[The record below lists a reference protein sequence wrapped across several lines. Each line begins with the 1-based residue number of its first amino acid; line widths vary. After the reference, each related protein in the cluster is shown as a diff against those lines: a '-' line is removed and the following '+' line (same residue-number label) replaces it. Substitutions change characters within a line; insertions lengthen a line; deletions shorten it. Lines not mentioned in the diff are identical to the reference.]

1 MGNNEIK
8 LRGGKGKRAGVM
20 VRFFLASVA
29 IGFLT
34 GIFEA
39 SHLWTSPRVAAL
51 LYPDVRYVI
60 WFLAPLV
67 DMLFFGL
74 VGLGLGWLAARTRFL
89 KLVVAVGAGIVAT
102 FWGLT
107 WHWFHMEIA
116 LRAFSFH
123 EEILIPLD
131 CFSLGFAASLV
142 ALILM
147 GRWLAGQVERWAR
160 VLLKPLA
167 WGMVAIA
174 VVALAGVVTFE
185 ARPSYSGTSVHAASS
200 SMSERPNIIFITL
213 DTVRADHLSSYGYSR
228 PTSPHLDR
236 LARHGV
242 LFENAISATS
252 WTLASHASMFTG
264 LLPHQHG
271 ADWAVPLSSGP
282 RTLAEILRSRGY
294 ETAGFTSNFHYCE
307 KGWGLAQGFETYE
320 DNSVCLRHNL
330 AQTFVGSAIIQPLYQ
345 NLVRYDD
352 FNRRDAQEVNQNVFY
367 WFKHRSGRPF
377 FVFINYLDAHEPYL
391 APPPY
396 DHRFGKASMSM
407 IRRLHRSTV
416 DASIP
421 PGFTSRER
429 ASVIAAYDNCIAYLD
444 DQVGQLLKFLSQ
456 SPGWK
461 NTIVIVTSDHGEEFG
476 DHGFYSHGNDLYRE
490 VLHVPLIIAGPGVP
504 QDVRIKHIIG
514 TEELFSTVLD
524 LAGGGNTPFSRYSL
538 ARFWNPKFAPQPFDK
553 AVVSELA
560 FPWFWGNNV
569 SAMISVTTPEWQ
581 YIDDSTGRRQ
591 LYHWPDDLREQT
603 NLAAS
608 VQGQAVVQGLQSQLV
623 ETIRNSVAPWRGA
636 EYLLPLGSKS
646 PFLRNVLLTRS
657 PQQMMSGGTLRV
669 GASQAYFSSEEAW
682 KPPKP
687 SPSQQDLMRSLPY
700 H

>member
-1 MGNNEIK
+1 
-8 LRGGKGKRAGVM
+8 
-20 VRFFLASVA
+20 
-29 IGFLT
+29 
-34 GIFEA
+34 
-39 SHLWTSPRVAAL
+39 
-51 LYPDVRYVI
+51 
-60 WFLAPLV
+60 
-67 DMLFFGL
+67 
-74 VGLGLGWLAARTRFL
+74 
-89 KLVVAVGAGIVAT
+89 
-102 FWGLT
+102 
-107 WHWFHMEIA
+107 
-116 LRAFSFH
+116 
-123 EEILIPLD
+123 
-131 CFSLGFAASLV
+131 
-142 ALILM
+142 
-147 GRWLAGQVERWAR
+147 
-160 VLLKPLA
+160 
-167 WGMVAIA
+167 
-174 VVALAGVVTFE
+174 
-185 ARPSYSGTSVHAASS
+185 
-200 SMSERPNIIFITL
+200 
-213 DTVRADHLSSYGYSR
+213 
-228 PTSPHLDR
+228 
-236 LARHGV
+236 
-242 LFENAISATS
+242 
-252 WTLASHASMFTG
+252 
-264 LLPHQHG
+264 
-271 ADWAVPLSSGP
+271 
-282 RTLAEILRSRGY
+282 
-294 ETAGFTSNFHYCE
+294 
-307 KGWGLAQGFETYE
+307 
-320 DNSVCLRHNL
+320 
-330 AQTFVGSAIIQPLYQ
+330 
-345 NLVRYDD
+345 
-352 FNRRDAQEVNQNVFY
+352 
-367 WFKHRSGRPF
+367 
-377 FVFINYLDAHEPYL
+377 
-391 APPPY
+391 
-396 DHRFGKASMSM
+396 MSM

-421 PGFTSRER
+421 PGFTPRER

-461 NTIVIVTSDHGEEFG
+461 NTIVIITSDHGEEFG